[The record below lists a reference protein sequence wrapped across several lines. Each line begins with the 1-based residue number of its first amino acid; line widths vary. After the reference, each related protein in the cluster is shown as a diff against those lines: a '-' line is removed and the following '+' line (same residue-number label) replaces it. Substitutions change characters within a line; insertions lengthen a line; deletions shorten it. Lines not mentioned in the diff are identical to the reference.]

1 MIRRALPVAAALAV
15 ALAGCGQQAAAPQ
28 QQQQGSGEA
37 PKLELKTVTAPATGE
52 LDKVTWNLPY
62 EPQTV
67 DPIRSFNYAE
77 NTVLAN
83 MCESLLRLTPEFGI
97 EPGLAEKADNPT
109 PTTWVYTIR
118 DGVKF
123 WDGTPLTAED
133 VAASLNRHLDPA
145 LGTWWGD
152 YFHTVQSIKATGPMQ
167 VTVTLKQ
174 PDVLFNQAM
183 ATAAGAIVSAEYA
196 GKKDLGSPT
205 GGVMCTGPYKYGSW
219 KSGDALT
226 ITRNDAY
233 WDTALRPKT
242 KELVF
247 RFIAD
252 ETTAIN
258 ALRSGEVDGQYFY
271 LPPAG
276 LGQLQQSP
284 TGSVTLGKSLTFW
297 TLLGAAKSGPY
308 ADPKVRQALSLAL
321 DRAAI
326 SKVVFQGT
334 AMPQRT
340 LAGAEYWGY
349 QRDAFQKAHD
359 AIPPETPDLAKAKQ
373 LLTEA
378 GSPTQTITIGIQGSS
393 AVHEQT
399 ANLIKATGEAL
410 GLKIEI
416 KVIPVEQ
423 YGNLYSDP
431 KAREGIDAFFSTWYG
446 NVPDPLDIYTV
457 FLAGGR
463 TNFNDYAA
471 VNADI
476 AKARA
481 AYDEAE
487 RAGLVTAIQQKVT
500 TDVPWMPLNN
510 LPVILYMNKR
520 VTGAV
525 ASFPYLYYP
534 WAARLGAA

>member
-1 MIRRALPVAAALAV
+1 MIRRALPVLGLALAV
-15 ALAGCGQQAAAPQ
+15 AACGANAPAKQQQPAVPQ
-28 QQQQGSGEA
+28 Q
-37 PKLELKTVTAPATGE
+37 LDLKTATAPAAKG
-52 LDKVTWNLPY
+52 LDKITWNLPY
-62 EPQTV
+62 EPQTL

-77 NTVLAN
+77 NTALAN
-83 MCESLLRLTPEFGI
+83 MCESLLRLTPDFKI
-97 EPGLAEKADNPT
+97 EPGLAVKADNPT

-123 WDGTPLTAED
+123 WNGKPLTAAD

-152 YFHTVQSIKATGPMQ
+152 YFHTVESIKATGPMR

-183 ATAAGAIVSAEYA
+183 ATAAGAVVSADYA
-196 GKKDLGSPT
+196 RKKDLGSPT
-205 GGVMCTGPYKYGSW
+205 GGLMCTGPFQFEGW
-219 KSGDALT
+219 KSGDSLT
-226 ITRNDAY
+226 LKRNDSY
-233 WDTALRPKT
+233 WDAALKA
-242 KELVF
+242 KSESLVF

-252 ETTAIN
+252 ETTAVN

-276 LGQLQQSP
+276 LSQLQKST
-284 TGSVTLGKSLTFW
+284 TGSVTLGRSLTFW
-297 TLLGAAKSGPY
+297 TLLGAAQSGPY

-334 AMPQRT
+334 AAPQKT

-349 QRDAFQKAHD
+349 AADTFKQAYDALPA
-359 AIPPETPDLAKAKQ
+359 ATPDLAKAKQ
-373 LLTEA
+373 LLAEA
-378 GSPTQTITIGIQGSS
+378 GNPTQTITIGIQGSA

-410 GLKIEI
+410 GLKIDI

-431 KAREGIDAFFSTWYG
+431 KARQGIDAFFSTWYG
-446 NVPDPLDIYTV
+446 NIPDPLDIYTV

-463 TNFNDYAA
+463 TNFNGYPA
-471 VNADI
+471 VDADI
-476 AKARA
+476 KKARA
-481 AYDEAE
+481 ASDPAA
-487 RAGLVTAIQQKVT
+487 RAALVTGIQQKVT
-500 TDVPWMPLNN
+500 ADVPWMPLNN
-510 LPVILYMNKR
+510 LPVILYMNNR

-525 ASFPYLYYP
+525 PSFPYLYYP
-534 WAARLGAA
+534 WASGLGAR

>member
-1 MIRRALPVAAALAV
+1 MIRRALPVLGLALAV
-15 ALAGCGQQAAAPQ
+15 AACGANAPAKQQPAVPQ
-28 QQQQGSGEA
+28 Q
-37 PKLELKTVTAPATGE
+37 LDLKTATAPAAKG
-52 LDKVTWNLPY
+52 LDKITWNLPY
-62 EPQTV
+62 EPQTL

-77 NTVLAN
+77 NTALAN
-83 MCESLLRLTPEFGI
+83 MCESLLRLTPDFKI
-97 EPGLAEKADNPT
+97 EPGLAVKTDNPT

-123 WDGTPLTAED
+123 WNGKPLTAAD

-152 YFHTVQSIKATGPMQ
+152 YFHTVESIKATGPMQ

-183 ATAAGAIVSAEYA
+183 ATAAGAVVSADYA
-196 GKKDLGSPT
+196 KKKDLGSPT
-205 GGVMCTGPYKYGSW
+205 GGLMCTGPFQLEGW

-226 ITRNDAY
+226 LKRNDSY
-233 WDTALRPKT
+233 WDPALKA
-242 KELVF
+242 KSESLVF

-252 ETTAIN
+252 ETTAVN

-276 LGQLQQSP
+276 LAQLQKST
-284 TGSVTLGKSLTFW
+284 TGSVTLGRSLTFW
-297 TLLGAAKSGPY
+297 TLLGAAQSGPY

-334 AMPQRT
+334 AAPQKT

-349 QRDAFQKAHD
+349 ATDTFKKAYDALPA
-359 AIPPETPDLAKAKQ
+359 ATPDLAKAKQ
-373 LLTEA
+373 LVAEA
-378 GSPTQTITIGIQGSS
+378 GNPTQTITIGIQGSA

-410 GLKIEI
+410 GLKIDI

-431 KAREGIDAFFSTWYG
+431 KARQGIDAFFSTWYG

-463 TNFNDYAA
+463 TNFNGYPA
-471 VNADI
+471 VDADI
-476 AKARA
+476 KKARA
-481 AYDEAE
+481 AYDPAA
-487 RAGLVTAIQQKVT
+487 RAALVTGIQEKVT
-500 TDVPWMPLNN
+500 ADVPWMPLNN
-510 LPVILYMNKR
+510 LPVILYMNNR

-525 ASFPYLYYP
+525 PSFPYLYYP
-534 WAARLGAA
+534 WASGLGAR